1 MLAHHKLIGRLLYIP
16 GAIFGAGAAAYHYRV
31 EYEAVH
37 APLQPFVG
45 TGNIVPWARHGALH
59 YITAEQAHALTL
71 SWQVVAVALVA
82 MAVGFVVEFAP
93 KARRRT

>member
-1 MLAHHKLIGRLLYIP
+1 MFAHHKLIGRLLYVP
-16 GAIFGAGAAAYHYRV
+16 GAIIGAAAAAYRYRV
-31 EYEAVH
+31 DYEAVH

-59 YITAEQAHALTL
+59 YITAEQAHALSL
-71 SWQVVAVALVA
+71 SWQVVVVSLVA
-82 MAVGFVVEFAP
+82 MAVGVLIEWGP